1 MALEKGWRASGLL
14 LLGARRIPAGPRP
27 RPRPG
32 AQRRVR
38 MESACSWGSWQQLA
52 AECPLRPGPGRV
64 GPEALGV
71 CGLEAGPAA
80 SGLEREGRGAGK
92 AGVAARPLRELG

>member
-1 MALEKGWRASGLL
+1 MES
-14 LLGARRIPAGPRP
+14 LGAAAARSPTNSGWASSPPAS
-27 RPRPG
+27 G